1 MDVTENFRKLSRARS
16 LVPDASQMA
25 ALGHLQRCHEGWR
38 TYEAEIANPLR
49 RLLTHPEPPKG
60 IYLWGSVGRGKTLLM
75 DCFYAVAPVT
85 KKTRLHFHEF
95 MHDVH
100 LSLEDLR
107 GQSDPLDALGRRLS
121 SLYHLV
127 CLDEFHVSDIADAMI
142 LYRLL
147 STLFENHV
155 QIVATSNFFPED
167 LYPDGLNRDRF
178 LPAIDLIKDK
188 LEIVEV
194 DGGVDYRERT
204 MTRMKTYL
212 FPLGDEAESGLEAS
226 FDALAGGPDENP
238 LLNIERREVRARRRA
253 NGVIW
258 FDFETL
264 CDGPRSQNDYLALA
278 ARFKTVMVSG
288 VPRMTAQTEAAARR
302 FTWLVDVLYDHNVK
316 LIVSAAVAPD
326 ELYPGG
332 PLAGEFARTVS
343 RLKEMQ
349 SASYLQNA
357 RRPVAAAWTRGPG
370 SQCDDTVRST

>member
-25 ALGHLQRCHEGWR
+25 ALGYLQRCYDGWNA
-38 TYEAEIANPLR
+38 YEANIASPLR
-49 RLLTHPEPPKG
+49 RFLTHSEPPKG

-75 DCFYAVAPVT
+75 DCFYAVAPVR

-107 GQSDPLDALGRRLS
+107 GQPDPLDALARRLS
-121 SLYHLV
+121 SLYHLI

-147 STLFENHV
+147 STLFERHV
-155 QIVATSNFFPED
+155 QIVATSNYFPDD

-178 LPAIDLIKDK
+178 LPAIALIKDK

-194 DGGVDYRERT
+194 DAGVDYRGRT
-204 MTRMKTYL
+204 MARMKTYL
-212 FPLGDEAESGLEAS
+212 FPVSYEVEAELKAS
-226 FDALAGGPDENP
+226 FEALAGGADESP
-238 LLNIERREVRARRRA
+238 VLNIERRELKALRRA
-253 NGVIW
+253 NGVVW
-258 FDFETL
+258 FDFGTL
-264 CDGPRSQNDYLALA
+264 CDSPRSQNDYLALA

-288 VPRMTAQTEAAARR
+288 VPQMTAQNEAAARR

-316 LIVSAAVAPD
+316 LILSAAVAPD
-326 ELYPGG
+326 ELYPSGL
-332 PLAGEFARTVS
+332 LASEFTRTVS
-343 RLKEMQ
+343 RLNEMQ
-349 SASYLQNA
+349 SVSYLQSA
-357 RRPVAAAWTRGPG
+357 RRPVTVAWTREPG
-370 SQCDDTVRST
+370 SQRDDTVRST